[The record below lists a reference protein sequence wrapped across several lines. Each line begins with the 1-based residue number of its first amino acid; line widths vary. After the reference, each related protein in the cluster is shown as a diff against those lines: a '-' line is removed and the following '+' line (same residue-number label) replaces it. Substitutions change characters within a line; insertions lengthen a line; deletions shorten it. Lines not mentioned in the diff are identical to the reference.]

1 MSSES
6 RGYRRLEKAE
16 HWLSHHLTWL
26 ALMGIVNSIDIFEHE
41 QIDFPWNDKDLR
53 AIEKLNSLTGNE
65 VIRATVRGSQHV
77 LQAKEQVGLLRFGNY
92 SINVLPKIY
101 QSRVDTDRSSQAK
114 QATRNLLHLL
124 AFAGQIPIK
133 EQTIAN
139 LLSRK
144 MDWFE
149 ILTRLFA
156 SHLGKEWQLGV
167 YRTYRSTDA
176 HERVLK
182 GKWNISQHIMHP
194 DQQHIFPVTYDE
206 FTVDNALNRVF
217 RFVVE
222 RLLRLTRDAENRR
235 ILSILSNWLDDVSV
249 QSHLTVHDT
258 DHIVFT
264 RLNQRFEPLL
274 NLAKLFLDD
283 SAMQLSSGDKSSF
296 AFIFDMNLLYEAFV
310 VNFIR
315 SYRER
320 ILSPYLLR
328 CDILPQANGA
338 THYLAYQ
345 QSRKV
350 FKMKPDIVFRDQG
363 EYPILVDTKY
373 KRLDPND
380 TRLGVSQA
388 DFYQMYAYSQS
399 YKSKRVILLYP
410 QTVDVDSSVRTQF
423 LLENGKQEVQVETL
437 DVRVDLGSSNGK
449 QYLINQ
455 LRNIFG
461 E

>member
-1 MSSES
+1 
-6 RGYRRLEKAE
+6 
-16 HWLSHHLTWL
+16 
-26 ALMGIVNSIDIFEHE
+26 MGMFDSIDIFEHE
-41 QIDFPWNDKDLR
+41 QIDFPWTDKDLR
-53 AIEKLNSLTGNE
+53 AIEKLNILTGNE
-65 VIRATVRGSQHV
+65 VIRATVRGSQRV
-77 LQAKEQVGLLRFGNY
+77 LQAKEHVGLLRFGNY

-101 QSRVDTDRSSQAK
+101 QSRVDVDKTVQTK

-124 AFAGQIPIK
+124 SFAGQISIK
-133 EQTIAN
+133 EQSIAQ
-139 LLSRK
+139 LMSRK

-156 SHLGKEWQLGV
+156 SHLEKEWQLGV
-167 YRTYRSTDA
+167 YRTYRSIDT

-182 GKWNISQHIMHP
+182 GKWNISEHIRHP

-222 RLLRLTRDAENRR
+222 RLLKLTRDTENRQ
-235 ILSILSNWLDDVSV
+235 ILGILRSWLDEVHFPN
-249 QSHLTVHDT
+249 HLTVHDT
-258 DHIVFT
+258 DTIVFT

-283 SAMQLSSGDKSSF
+283 SAIQLSSGDKSSF

-315 SYRER
+315 RYRER
-320 ILSPYLLR
+320 ILSPYLLK

-350 FKMKPDIVFRDQG
+350 FKMKPDIVFRDQS
-363 EYPILVDTKY
+363 EYPILIDTKY

-399 YKSKRVILLYP
+399 YHSKRVVLLYP
-410 QTVDVDSSVRTQF
+410 QTVDVGSSVRTRFQ
-423 LLENGKQEVQVETL
+423 LENREQEVHVETL
-437 DVRVDLGSSNGK
+437 DIRVDLGSPDGK